1 MTLAELKAILDQT
14 GYPVT
19 YSHFKGTPEDPVPA
33 PPYVCYLEVYSSNSF
48 ADNRVY
54 KKIPN
59 VQIEL
64 YTKNKDLQAESK
76 LETVL
81 DVNEIPYNATQVYIE
96 SQQLYQKI
104 YEVRLI

>member
-19 YSHFKGTPEDPVPA
+19 YSHFKGTPENPVPY
-33 PPYVCYLEVYSSNSF
+33 PPYICYLEVYSTNLF

-54 KKIPN
+54 KKYPN
-59 VQIEL
+59 IQIEL
-64 YTKNKDLQAESK
+64 YTKNKDLIAESK
-76 LETVL
+76 LESVL
-81 DVNEIPYNATQVYIE
+81 DGNEIPYETNENFID
-96 SQQLYQKI
+96 SQSLFQKI

>member
-19 YSHFKGTPEDPVPA
+19 YSHFKGTPSNPVPE
-33 PPYVCYLEVYSSNSF
+33 PPYICYLEVYSSNSF

-54 KKIPN
+54 KKLPN

-64 YTKNKDLQAESK
+64 YTKNKDLLAEGK
-76 LETVL
+76 LETAL
-81 DVNEIPYNATQVYIE
+81 DLNEIPYNTTQTYID
-96 SQQLYQKI
+96 SQQLFQKI